1 MRMNAVNAASDSPL
15 AAAARYD
22 RTTIVLHWVTAVLV
36 VVLWL
41 SAQVIDVFPRGA
53 PRNNMRS
60 VHMLLGV
67 TLGAVL
73 VWRVGWRLL
82 AGARLP
88 AVGHPLLARV
98 ASATHIVLYALLVA
112 EVVFGLCNAWV
123 RGDSVFNLFSIPS
136 FAPGDRALAKQI
148 NGVHDWV
155 ANTILIVAALHAVGG
170 LVHHYVWK
178 DEVLRRMLPRRGTPD
193 PRQRASLDA
202 PVARR
207 P

>member
-1 MRMNAVNAASDSPL
+1 MNAVSDSPL

-41 SAQVIDVFPRGA
+41 SAQVIDVFPRGPA
-53 PRNNMRS
+53 RNNMRS

-67 TLGAVL
+67 TLGVVL
-73 VWRVGWRLL
+73 GWRVGWRLL
-82 AGARLP
+82 AGVHLP
-88 AVGHPLLARV
+88 GIGHPLLARV
-98 ASATHIVLYALLVA
+98 ASATHLVLYALLVA
-112 EVVFGLCNAWV
+112 AIVFGLCNAWV

-136 FAPGDRALAKQI
+136 FAPGDRALARQI
-148 NGVHDWV
+148 NSVHDWV

-178 DEVLRRMLPRRGTPD
+178 DEVLRRMLPSRAEPGRAD
-193 PRQRASLDA
+193 RASLDSSL
-202 PVARR
+202 ARR
-207 P
+207 R